1 MIIASN
7 KKAFHD
13 YFIENKYEAGIVLAG
28 SEVKSIRAG
37 HVSIK
42 ECYVRIKN
50 GELIILNM
58 YVKNYEYSKTFMLE
72 ERRTRKLLMHKREIS
87 KLNEKVTQAG
97 YTLVPLNLYLK
108 HGLVTLEAGL
118 AKDKQ
123 LHDKRDAIAKK
134 DAQRD
139 IERAFKEKNNIR

>member
-1 MIIASN
+1 MGHSEKCIAPL
-7 KKAFHD
+7 
-13 YFIENKYEAGIVLAG
+13 VLAG

-108 HGLVTLEAGL
+108 NGLVKLEVGL
-118 AKDKQ
+118 AKGKQ

>member
-108 HGLVTLEAGL
+108 NGLVKLEVGL
-118 AKDKQ
+118 AKGKQ

>member
-97 YTLVPLNLYLK
+97 YTLVPLNIYLK
-108 HGLVTLEAGL
+108 NGLVKLEVGL
-118 AKDKQ
+118 AKGKQ

>member
-108 HGLVTLEAGL
+108 NGLVKLEVGL
-118 AKDKQ
+118 AKGKQ

-139 IERAFKEKNNIR
+139 IERAFKEKNNRR

>member
-42 ECYVRIKN
+42 ECNVRIKN

-72 ERRTRKLLMHKREIS
+72 ERRTRKLSIVFNK
-87 KLNEKVTQAG
+87 
-97 YTLVPLNLYLK
+97 
-108 HGLVTLEAGL
+108 
-118 AKDKQ
+118 
-123 LHDKRDAIAKK
+123 
-134 DAQRD
+134 
-139 IERAFKEKNNIR
+139 